1 MSRKTVTIMFSVVF
15 IASVLLVPGVS
26 WDKATTEEVSA
37 VMTRTGVIPPYKQWI
52 AENILHIRGQ
62 TEIGEI
68 TGDLEGTYTAVGN
81 TQLDLLTGEG
91 QNVGKGV
98 LILTGAGRTGVFE
111 CIYVGK
117 LSDFGDSF
125 ILWTVA
131 HGISGDVEG
140 MKLMGTATWSSA
152 DGSYDFEGLILDPHG
167 E

>member
-1 MSRKTVTIMFSVVF
+1 MSRKTVTIMYSVVF

-37 VMTRTGVIPPYKQWI
+37 VMTRTGVIPPDKQWV
-52 AENILHIRGQ
+52 AENILHLRSQ
-62 TEIGEI
+62 TEMGEI

-98 LILTGAGRTGVFE
+98 MILTGADRTGTFE

-152 DGSYDFEGLILDPHG
+152 DESYDFEGLILDPHG